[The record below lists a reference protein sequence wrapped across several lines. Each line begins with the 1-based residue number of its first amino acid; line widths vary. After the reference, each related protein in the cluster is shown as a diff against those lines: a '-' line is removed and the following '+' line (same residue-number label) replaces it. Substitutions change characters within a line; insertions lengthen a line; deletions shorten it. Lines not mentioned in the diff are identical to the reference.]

1 MNGNR
6 TVELGSIQRSV
17 ATGLVYNGSTINING
32 TVAITLQ
39 ENVNGFAGAIGNIRA
54 AAGGHAFNVAAGANT
69 DNDVSS
75 VYFNFI
81 TPGSNQ
87 AGAIVR
93 ADTGGGS
100 GWHVNYATSSDLRL
114 KPDHRDTVKG
124 LKELVRLRVID
135 WGERGVQGLGAQ
147 NVGEVY
153 PEAAVVGDD
162 DPNVRPWMVDYGRLT
177 PLLIRAVQE
186 LSRKVE
192 ELESRVGV

>member
-1 MNGNR
+1 
-6 TVELGSIQRSV
+6 
-17 ATGLVYNGSTINING
+17 
-32 TVAITLQ
+32 
-39 ENVNGFAGAIGNIRA
+39 
-54 AAGGHAFNVAAGANT
+54 
-69 DNDVSS
+69 
-75 VYFNFI
+75 
-81 TPGSNQ
+81 
-87 AGAIVR
+87 
-93 ADTGGGS
+93 
-100 GWHVNYATSSDLRL
+100 LRL